1 MAKYTNTCARM
12 HRKTAGST
20 ESRGSSYVL
29 CFYNFRHFTD
39 LFHRHCDHIWT
50 SYVAYIFVLVQNK
63 TAQPH
68 ITPST
73 RHQSSRGRK
82 SALSMSS
89 LPLLLCS
96 DKGEE
101 RCPMRQCPPQKTAMK
116 DFHMEKSSA
125 QVRVEIGI
133 MERTIVESQAFFFS
147 LRMTVYRMRG
157 RLLRCHPG
165 QQCRWVN
172 NSTGFKRKISCSCL
186 LFWGIWEGMLFS
198 SVWWISISYFTQ
210 IKKQT
215 NKHVFQNR
223 IILGFTFFFLCCK
236 LTRTLQEV
244 CTC

>member
-12 HRKTAGST
+12 HRNTAGRT
-20 ESRGSSYVL
+20 ESRGSSYIL

-73 RHQSSRGRK
+73 RHQLWRWWEEKCIKYVVTCSPAVFWQRGGKMSHWK
-82 SALSMSS
+82 SPA
-89 LPLLLCS
+89 
-96 DKGEE
+96 
-101 RCPMRQCPPQKTAMK
+101 
-116 DFHMEKSSA
+116 HKSST

-133 MERTIVESQAFFFS
+133 MERTVVESQAFFFS
-147 LRMTVYRMRG
+147 LRMTVYQMRG

-186 LFWGIWEGMLFS
+186 LFWGIWEDILFS

-215 NKHVFQNR
+215 NKH
-223 IILGFTFFFLCCK
+223 ILNV
-236 LTRTLQEV
+236 LQRYSHDLNINN
-244 CTC
+244 TP

>member
-12 HRKTAGST
+12 HRNTAGRT
-20 ESRGSSYVL
+20 ETRGSSYVL

-89 LPLLLCS
+89 LALLLCS

-101 RCPMRQCPPQKTAMK
+101 KCPMRQCPPQKTAMK

-125 QVRVEIGI
+125 QVQHTSPGWNRDHGKNYCGI
-133 MERTIVESQAFFFS
+133 TGFLFLFEND
-147 LRMTVYRMRG
+147 
-157 RLLRCHPG
+157 RLSNEGKAAIRCHPG

-186 LFWGIWEGMLFS
+186 LFWGIWEDILFS
-198 SVWWISISYFTQ
+198 SVWWISISYLTQ
-210 IKKQT
+210 IKKQ
-215 NKHVFQNR
+215 NKH
-223 IILGFTFFFLCCK
+223 ILNI
-236 LTRTLQEV
+236 LQRYSHALNINN
-244 CTC
+244 TP